1 MFKHIT
7 KIGMPKSF
15 EFVDIY
21 GLERD
26 LLEMVSQTSKRIA
39 AVILLF
45 PCSSAIYTARRL
57 EEKVLRRH
65 MNINISEDDR
75 DDPNNC
81 DDIVKPH
88 HDAFFLVQHGEFGNA
103 CGTIACMHAITNAG
117 FEKEVNNNTPL
128 TNFCNENANATPSER
143 GRALLHTKSLK
154 MSSDSQ
160 AQSNVAQ
167 TSCPER
173 DGPDLDHHFVSFSL
187 INGRLVELDG
197 TKLCAIDH
205 GAVVPVNGQGFLLRA
220 VEVIQRNFMNVDPE
234 NIEFSLMAL
243 REGNGN
249 GES

>member
-1 MFKHIT
+1 
-7 KIGMPKSF
+7 MPISF

-21 GLERD
+21 GLEPD
-26 LLEMVSQTSKRIA
+26 LLEMVSGSSKRIA

-57 EEKVLRRH
+57 EEKMLQRQI
-65 MNINISEDDR
+65 MNINNISEDDG
-75 DDPNNC
+75 DDNCSNNC
-81 DDIVKPH
+81 YDGIVAKPH
-88 HDAFFLVQHGEFGNA
+88 HDAFFLVQHAEFGNA

-117 FEKEVNNNTPL
+117 FKMEEGNNNTPL
-128 TNFCNENANATPSER
+128 TNFYNENYKATPTER

-154 MSSDSQ
+154 MSSDNQ

-173 DGPDLDHHFVSFSL
+173 DGPDLDHHFVSFSFV
-187 INGRLVELDG
+187 NGRLVELDG

-205 GAVVPVNGQGFLLRA
+205 GAVVPDDGQGFLLRA
-220 VEVIQRNFMNVDPE
+220 VEVIQKNFMDIDPE

-243 REGNGN
+243 REGK